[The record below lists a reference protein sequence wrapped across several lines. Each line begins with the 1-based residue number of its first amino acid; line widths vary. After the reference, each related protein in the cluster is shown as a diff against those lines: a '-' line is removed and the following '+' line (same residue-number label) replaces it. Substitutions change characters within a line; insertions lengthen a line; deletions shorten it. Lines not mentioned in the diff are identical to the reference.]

1 MTAPSRESLKG
12 KRVLI
17 TGGLGFVGSNLAHRC
32 LALGAEVTVYDRLD
46 ARSGGNMANIADIR
60 DDLRLV
66 RDDIRNFEGVR
77 AAVLGQDI
85 VFHCAAYTSHPLSMR
100 EPYVDIE
107 VNCKGTIQVLEALRH
122 FNAGARLVH
131 VGTSTQVGPMRY
143 SPVDEEHPE
152 FPADLYSANKSASEK
167 YALVYGRA
175 YGLPVSVVRLANT
188 YGPRS
193 NIRDPDFG
201 FVNYFVGLALRGREI
216 QVFGDGAQVRT
227 IGYIDDV
234 VDALLRA
241 GLAANSTGRVYFA
254 VGEEHRTVAEI
265 AQVIAGELGGTVKF
279 TPWPGDRGGIEI
291 GDAVISNRRI
301 REELGAEFPT
311 RLEQGLARAR
321 EYFASRLD
329 DYLRA

>member
-1 MTAPSRESLKG
+1 LSAALKG

-17 TGGLGFVGSNLAHRC
+17 TGGLGFIGSNLAHHC
-32 LALGAEVTVYDRLD
+32 LALGAEVTVYDCLD
-46 ARSGGNMANIADIR
+46 ARSGGNMANLAGIR

-77 AAVLGQDI
+77 AAVLGQDL

-122 FNAGARLVH
+122 FNPEAKLVH
-131 VGTSTQVGPMRY
+131 VGTSTQVGAMQY
-143 SPVDEEHPE
+143 SPVDEDHPE

-167 YALVYGRA
+167 YVLVYGRA
-175 YGLPVSVVRLANT
+175 YGLQVSVLRLANT

-201 FVNYFVGLALRGREI
+201 FVNYFVGLALRNREI
-216 QVFGDGAQVRT
+216 RVFGDGSQVRT
-227 IGYIDDV
+227 IAYIDDV
-234 VDALLRA
+234 VDALVRA
-241 GLAANSTGRVYFA
+241 GLAGKASGRVYFA
-254 VGEEHRTVAEI
+254 VGHEHRTVAEI
-265 AQVIAGELGGTVKF
+265 AEVIARELGGSVKF
-279 TPWPGDRGGIEI
+279 TPWPRDRGGIEI

-301 REELGAEFPT
+301 REELGAEFPVG
-311 RLEQGLARAR
+311 LEQGLARTR
-321 EYFASRLD
+321 DYFSPRLD
-329 DYLRA
+329 DYLRG